1 MPESFCSA
9 MSILWQ
15 RSISWIVTGLGSV
28 CFGLAATTIG
38 KTITSNGTSKRTSLG
53 EKGSVKSY
61 KFWQQLPFPHF
72 WFISQATQHSINTN
86 NNQTDPHPPRNNK
99 NLKMNTAF
107 VNATPIAVRTN
118 SAVAVTSFMKKNA
131 VAPVRPAAAVVRM
144 SAEPQRPKIPQGFT
158 AFSEQL
164 NGRVAMMGL
173 LLGLV
178 TEVITGRG
186 MVGQLSSIFE
196 IWSMASTL
204 GN

>member
-1 MPESFCSA
+1 
-9 MSILWQ
+9 
-15 RSISWIVTGLGSV
+15 
-28 CFGLAATTIG
+28 
-38 KTITSNGTSKRTSLG
+38 
-53 EKGSVKSY
+53 
-61 KFWQQLPFPHF
+61 
-72 WFISQATQHSINTN
+72 
-86 NNQTDPHPPRNNK
+86 
-99 NLKMNTAF
+99 MNTAF
-107 VNATPIAVRTN
+107 VNATPVAFRSN

-131 VAPVRPAAAVVRM
+131 VAPGRPAAAVVRM
-144 SAEPQRPKIPQGFT
+144 SAEPQPPKIPQGFT

-196 IWSMASTL
+196 IWSLASTL